1 MKKEEILLQAIG
13 MLPDEMAV
21 QDVTEEL
28 LKGAASIEKKANAHR
43 LLHKCSY
50 VLAAAACFAV
60 IITSLFFTGRHNI
73 QQPDDINND
82 STGILAGES

>member
-28 LKGAASIEKKANAHR
+28 LKGAASIEKRQMRTGFYINA
-43 LLHKCSY
+43 
-50 VLAAAACFAV
+50 VMF
-60 IITSLFFTGRHNI
+60 
-73 QQPDDINND
+73 
-82 STGILAGES
+82 